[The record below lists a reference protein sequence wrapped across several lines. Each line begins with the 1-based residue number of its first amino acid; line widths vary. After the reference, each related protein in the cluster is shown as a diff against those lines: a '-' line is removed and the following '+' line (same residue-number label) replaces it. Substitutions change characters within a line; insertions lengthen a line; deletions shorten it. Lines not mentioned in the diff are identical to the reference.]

1 MSRHSI
7 DLNLFNLNLNL
18 NLKLQTKKWKQ
29 IKLYQKVFVSFSA
42 DGMRAEK
49 RTQVTCYQIA
59 IKTVENLEG
68 SRLN

>member
-7 DLNLFNLNLNL
+7 DLNLFNLNL

-49 RTQVTCYQIA
+49 RTQVVTCYQIA